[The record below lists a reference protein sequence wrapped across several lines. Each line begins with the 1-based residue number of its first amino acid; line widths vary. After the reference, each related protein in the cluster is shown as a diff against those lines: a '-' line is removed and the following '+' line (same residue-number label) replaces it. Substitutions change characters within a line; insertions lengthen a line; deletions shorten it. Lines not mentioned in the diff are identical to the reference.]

1 MSQQE
6 SGKDPDGIA
15 RVAHLFALK
24 REELVPALL
33 SAMYFFSLLLCY
45 YLLRPVREAFGIR
58 GGYDNL
64 PWLMTG
70 TLIAMALVS
79 PVFATFAS
87 RVPRRVFIPW
97 TYRFFAL
104 NILIFCGL
112 LYWLPAST
120 RTNVGYGFYIWL
132 SVFNLFVVSIFWA
145 VVADVFGSDR
155 GKRTFAIAAVGGTLG
170 AIAGSYLSRYLSGTV
185 RLDAMYLLLL
195 AIIPLE
201 FASQC
206 VRMLRP
212 WFDEKRAGARLT
224 ETHEPTRD
232 PLAGLK
238 LIAGSPFLATI
249 GVFMLLFTTVGTLLY
264 MEQGRIIEAAFPD
277 EKDRR
282 AAFATIDLWS
292 NIVTLTTQLFLA
304 GRIMR
309 WIGPRGALLILPTVY
324 IAGFTA
330 MIFSPTYGAM
340 AVFQVARRGL
350 HYAIDRPVR
359 ELLFAGL
366 SADARYKAKT
376 FIDTFVYR
384 TGDMVG
390 GWSPLAFKAMGAAA
404 TIVAPVA
411 VALSVLWLGVAAML
425 GWLWGR
431 EQARAQS
438 VSPPDLCVSCGNLM
452 AGLPRRDSGELR
464 KCPECGTVQ

>member
-6 SGKDPDGIA
+6 SGKDPDGIS
-15 RVAHLFALK
+15 RLAHLFALK
-24 REELVPALL
+24 REELAPALI
-33 SAMYFFSLLLCY
+33 SAAYFFCLLLCY
-45 YLLRPVREAFGIR
+45 YLLRPVRETFGIR

-70 TLIAMALVS
+70 TLVAMALVS
-79 PVFATFAS
+79 PVFAMFAS

-97 TYRFFAL
+97 TYRFFAT

-112 LYWLPAST
+112 LFWLPEST
-120 RTNVGYGFYIWL
+120 RTKVGYAFYIWL

-170 AIAGSYLSRYLSGTV
+170 AIAGSWVSRTLSRGVPDEGSWLSWASPWTTDV
-185 RLDAMYLLLL
+185 LPLDAEWMLLL
-195 AIIPLE
+195 AIVPLE
-201 FASQC
+201 CACQF
-206 VRMLRP
+206 VRLLRP
-212 WFDEKRAGARLT
+212 WFDEKRAAINVARLT
-224 ETHEPTRD
+224 ETREPTRD

-277 EKDRR
+277 EKERR

-292 NIVTLTTQLFLA
+292 NIITLSTQLFLA

-330 MIFSPTYGAM
+330 MIASPTYAVM
-340 AVFQVARRGL
+340 AIFQVARRGL

-384 TGDMVG
+384 AGDMVG
-390 GWSPLAFKAMGAAA
+390 GWSPLAFKAMGAAV
-404 TIVAPVA
+404 TVVAPVA
-411 VALSVLWLGVAAML
+411 VALSVVWLGVAAML

-431 EQARAQS
+431 EQARER
-438 VSPPDLCVSCGNLM
+438 VRG
-452 AGLPRRDSGELR
+452 
-464 KCPECGTVQ
+464 

>member
-6 SGKDPDGIA
+6 SGNNPDGIA
-15 RVAHLFALK
+15 RLAHLFALK

-33 SAMYFFSLLLCY
+33 SAMYFFCLLLCY

-70 TLIAMALVS
+70 TLVAMALVS

-97 TYRFFAL
+97 TYRFFVM
-104 NILIFCGL
+104 NILVFCGL
-112 LYWLPAST
+112 LHWLPEST
-120 RTNVGYGFYIWL
+120 RTNVGYAFYIWL

-145 VVADVFGSDR
+145 VVADVFGPDR
-155 GKRTFAIAAVGGTLG
+155 GKRAFAIAAVGGTLG

-185 RLDAMYLLLL
+185 RLDAAYLLLL

-201 FASQC
+201 FASQF

-212 WFDEKRAGARLT
+212 WFEEKRGGGAGARLT
-224 ETHEPTRD
+224 ETQEPTRD

-292 NIVTLTTQLFLA
+292 NIVTLSTQLFLA

-309 WIGPRGALLILPTVY
+309 LIGPRGALLILPTVY

-340 AVFQVARRGL
+340 AAFQVARRGL

-384 TGDMVG
+384 AGDMVG
-390 GWSPLAFKAMGAAA
+390 GWSPLALKSLGAAA

-411 VALSVLWLGVAAML
+411 VGLSVLWLGVAALL
-425 GWLWGR
+425 GWLWSR
-431 EQARAQS
+431 ERTATPPVTCQA
-438 VSPPDLCVSCGNLM
+438 CGYLIT
-452 AGLPRRDSGELR
+452 GLPQREPEGLR

>member
-1 MSQQE
+1 MTQPE
-6 SGKDPDGIA
+6 SGNKSDEIA
-15 RVAHLFALK
+15 LLARLFALR
-24 REELVPALL
+24 REELAPALL
-33 SAMYFFSLLLCY
+33 SAAYFFCLLLCY
-45 YLLRPVREAFGIR
+45 YLLRPVREAFGISR
-58 GGYDNL
+58 SYEDL
-64 PWLMTG
+64 PLLMTG
-70 TLIAMALVS
+70 TLVAMGLAS
-79 PVFATFAS
+79 PVFAFFAS
-87 RVPRRVFIPW
+87 RLPRRVFIPW
-97 TYRFFAL
+97 TYRFFAA

-112 LYWLPAST
+112 LFWLPEST
-120 RTNVGYGFYIWL
+120 RTNVGYAFYIWL

-170 AIAGSYLSRYLSGTV
+170 AIAGSSLASFLSRSV
-185 RLDAMYLLLL
+185 HLDAAYLLLL
-195 AIIPLE
+195 SIVPLE
-201 FASQC
+201 CACQC
-206 VRMLRP
+206 VRLLRP
-212 WFDEKRAGARLT
+212 WFDARNGSANHRM
-224 ETHEPTRD
+224 THTLEPTSD

-238 LIAGSPFLATI
+238 LIFSSPFLATI
-249 GVFMLLFTTVGTLLY
+249 GIFMLLFTTAGTLLY

-292 NIVTLTTQLFLA
+292 NIITLTTQLFLA

-324 IAGFTA
+324 IAGFAA
-330 MIFSPTYGAM
+330 MIFAPSYAAM
-340 AVFQVARRGL
+340 AAFQVARRGL

-384 TGDMVG
+384 AGDMVG
-390 GWSPLAFKAMGAAA
+390 GWTPIAIKWLGLAATAVAPIAVAVSVVWLGTAAA
-404 TIVAPVA
+404 
-411 VALSVLWLGVAAML
+411 L

-431 EQARAQS
+431 ERAR
-438 VSPPDLCVSCGNLM
+438 
-452 AGLPRRDSGELR
+452 E
-464 KCPECGTVQ
+464 GTAS

>member
-1 MSQQE
+1 MSLQE
-6 SGKDPDGIA
+6 SGKDPDGIS
-15 RVAHLFALK
+15 RLAHLLALK
-24 REELVPALL
+24 REELAPALI
-33 SAMYFFSLLLCY
+33 SATYFFCLLLCY
-45 YLLRPVREAFGIR
+45 YLLRPVRETFGIR

-70 TLIAMALVS
+70 TLVAMAMVS

-97 TYRFFAL
+97 TYRFFAM
-104 NILIFCGL
+104 NILVFCGL
-112 LYWLPAST
+112 LHWLPAST
-120 RTNVGYGFYIWL
+120 RTNVGYAFYIWL

-145 VVADVFGSDR
+145 VVADVFGPDR
-155 GKRTFAIAAVGGTLG
+155 GKRALAIAGVGGTVG
-170 AIAGSYLSRYLSGTV
+170 AIAGSWVARTLSRGVPDQGSWLSWAGPWTKDV
-185 RLDAMYLLLL
+185 LPLDAEWLLLL
-195 AIIPLE
+195 AIVPLE
-201 FASQC
+201 CACQC
-206 VRMLRP
+206 VRLLRR
-212 WFDEKRAGARLT
+212 WFDARRDNRSDGSEGAGARLN
-224 ETHEPTRD
+224 ETREPTRD

-238 LIAGSPFLATI
+238 LIVGSPFLATI

-292 NIVTLTTQLFLA
+292 NIITLSTQLFLA

-384 TGDMVG
+384 AGDMVG
-390 GWSPLAFKAMGAAA
+390 GWSPLAFKAMGAAV
-404 TIVAPVA
+404 TVVAPVA
-411 VALSVLWLGVAAML
+411 VGLSVVWLGVAAAL

-431 EQARAQS
+431 EQANE
-438 VSPPDLCVSCGNLM
+438 SPES
-452 AGLPRRDSGELR
+452 AR
-464 KCPECGTVQ
+464 PES